1 MTKKSS
7 RKKHTV
13 HWFRKGLRLS
23 DNPAL
28 LRGIR
33 RSETFRCIFILDPWF
48 AGSSNVGT
56 NKWRFLLQCLEDLDT
71 SLRRLNSRLFVIR
84 GQPADVLPSLFKEWG
99 TTYFTFEEDPE
110 PFGRVRD
117 NNIVAMCREM
127 GISVTHEH
135 SHTLYSLDKI
145 IDKNLGKPPLTY
157 KQFQKII
164 EAMEPPSKPVPTLTL
179 QMLGTS
185 TTPLQ
190 DDHDE
195 KFGVPSLEELGFDCE
210 SLKPPVWHGGE
221 MEALSRLERHLERK
235 AWVASFGLPKMT
247 PQSLLASQTGLSP
260 YLRFGCLSTR
270 LFYHALSDL
279 YRKIKKC
286 EPPLSLHG
294 QLLWREFFYCAATK
308 NPNFDKMTGNPICVQ
323 IPWDNNHD
331 ALAKWANATT
341 GFPWIDAIMTQLR
354 EEGWIHHLARHAVA
368 CFLTRGD
375 LWISWEEGLK
385 VFDELLLDADWSV
398 NAGTWLWLSCSSF
411 FQQFFH
417 CYCPVRFGRKAD
429 ANGDFIRRYL
439 PVLKNFPTRYIHE
452 PWTAPEAVQKS
463 AKCIIG
469 SDYPK
474 PMCNHAYVSKVNM
487 ERMKQIYAQLSHY
500 RKTGQ
505 TGPGIPE
512 DLLAQMKKVPRI
524 PSPSVLMGPPNPPEN
539 RNKKQGASD
548 NENQTGIQYLPNY
561 QIQSLAHLG
570 LGSPPVLRQPS
581 RNLQHQQNLANTPGP
596 YERPGPYEPVLME
609 YPYIQAQYP
618 NHPPGPSS
626 APPTP
631 TPFHTPAYPPEE
643 AALPLLLGDIAFP
656 PLGGE
661 AVSVSSAGVAT
672 VLDACSIQSNM
683 GSNST
688 RPGSLAGS
696 IDNLDQ
702 QGYQGAGEGEE
713 VYRQDKGEE
722 GYSKWRDG
730 RGTPNGGDGRGER
743 LDNYDPALAESY
755 FGMDRLGG
763 Q

>member
-1 MTKKSS
+1 MTRKSS

-117 NNIVAMCREM
+117 QNIVAMCKEM
-127 GISVTHEH
+127 GIAVTHEH
-135 SHTLYSLDKI
+135 SHTLYNLERI
-145 IDKNLGKPPLTY
+145 IEMNAGKPPLTY
-157 KQFQKII
+157 KQFQRII
-164 EAMEPPSKPVPTLTL
+164 EGMEPPAKPVPTLTL

-308 NPNFDKMTGNPICVQ
+308 NPNFDKMAGNPICVQ

-375 LWISWEEGLK
+375 LWVSWEEGLK

-469 SDYPK
+469 TDYPK

-505 TGPGIPE
+505 TGPGIPA
-512 DLLAQMKKVPRI
+512 DLLAQMRKVPRI
-524 PSPSVLMGPPNPPEN
+524 PSPSVLMGPPNPPES
-539 RNKKQGASD
+539 RNKKQLVADS
-548 NENQTGIQYLPNY
+548 ENQLQYLPNY

-581 RNLQHQQNLANTPGP
+581 RALQHQQSLANTPGYQQAP
-596 YERPGPYEPVLME
+596 YEGVLLE

-618 NHPPGPSS
+618 SSTPGPSS
-626 APPTP
+626 SPSP
-631 TPFHTPAYPPEE
+631 YPPYSYPPSSTSFPSTTVPENITS
-643 AALPLLLGDIAFP
+643 LPLILGDLNFP
-656 PLGGE
+656 PP
-661 AVSVSSAGVAT
+661 ASSVNSAGVGT
-672 VLDACSIQSNM
+672 VVDACSIQSNM
-683 GSNST
+683 GSSST
-688 RPGSLAGS
+688 VPGSLSGS
-696 IDNLDQ
+696 TENLAVDMPPVDNMPPVSQGFSTRGVQ
-702 QGYQGAGEGEE
+702 QFGMEGRSGEKEE
-713 VYRQDKGEE
+713 DRMNE
-722 GYSKWRDG
+722 
-730 RGTPNGGDGRGER
+730 
-743 LDNYDPALAESY
+743 YDAEALAETY
-755 FGMDRLGG
+755 FDLARGGG